1 METQSVHIKMDK
13 ELYDKIKNLADEDM
27 RSLKA
32 TIQILLTKA
41 LELEEAQAKKIPTC
55 EVGAKLINREIVSQ

>member
-13 ELYDKIKNLADEDM
+13 ELYDRIKNLADEDM

-32 TIQILLTKA
+32 TIQILLAKA
-41 LELEEAQAKKIPTC
+41 LESEE
-55 EVGAKLINREIVSQ
+55 S

>member
-13 ELYDKIKNLADEDM
+13 ELYDRIKNLADEDM

-32 TIQILLTKA
+32 TIQILLAKA
-41 LELEEAQAKKIPTC
+41 LESEEAQAKKPTC
-55 EVGAKLINREIVSQ
+55 EVGLKLINREIVSQ